1 MGIQAVSVAF
11 RKAAENFIKRSS
23 NDIAGA
29 VVIVSG
35 ITESKTQSFSTFD
48 DFKKWNENEKIVTD
62 TEVVE
67 LIRLLFVGNVTKPKA
82 VVLEFTTYDNGA
94 GALALHMALRKLE
107 ENGVSYF
114 TAFVEAGQDVDVFEI
129 ESECSTYVNE
139 HKSMFSVGRIE
150 GDDMYSI
157 MTCDNAEVSGC
168 TNGGMKALITGML
181 AGTPIT
187 QSITNSIIDST
198 LITGYTDATK
208 EELDSYVDSGVIAIF
223 YDKGKYRVSKGVNTL
238 QTLEEHQTEGMKKIK
253 IASAMHMMS
262 GDIKDILNDN
272 YIGKMPNTYDN
283 KCVVMAMIGEYLR
296 GLADEDIID
305 DDFSVDIDIEAQK
318 TYLKE
323 KGVSVEDMEDD
334 EIKEYNTDDKVF
346 LKLRVKFVDAM
357 EDISIVV
364 EI

>member
-1 MGIQAVSVAF
+1 
-11 RKAAENFIKRSS
+11 
-23 NDIAGA
+23 
-29 VVIVSG
+29 
-35 ITESKTQSFSTFD
+35 
-48 DFKKWNENEKIVTD
+48 
-62 TEVVE
+62 
-67 LIRLLFVGNVTKPKA
+67 
-82 VVLEFTTYDNGA
+82 
-94 GALALHMALRKLE
+94 
-107 ENGVSYF
+107 
-114 TAFVEAGQDVDVFEI
+114 
-129 ESECSTYVNE
+129 
-139 HKSMFSVGRIE
+139 
-150 GDDMYSI
+150 
-157 MTCDNAEVSGC
+157 
-168 TNGGMKALITGML
+168 ML